1 MNVTIKPSKL
11 IGRVNAP
18 SSKSFSHRMLIA
30 AALAGG
36 VSEISNISSSED
48 IDATVSAL
56 TALGAK
62 IFREG
67 TVYTVIGIKN
77 PAASAVIDCR
87 ESGSTMRFIIP
98 IAAALGCSCEFHGS
112 GKLPERPITPYIREL
127 GKNGTVITKTDGV
140 MPFTMNGKLKGG
152 EYVLEGDVSSQF
164 ITGLLFA
171 LPLCSENSVIRLA
184 SKLESKPY
192 ADMTIDALSRFGI
205 SIDESEDGDGLPLYR
220 IRGGQKY
227 RSADVSVEGDYSQAA
242 FYFAANAL
250 GSEIEVDNLNE
261 DSVQGDKKILE
272 IVRNMGYNKLNSHAN
287 STNSANAV
295 NVANAVTKKLSAFS
309 VDVSDI
315 PDLVPILTVLG
326 CFADGVCR
334 ITGAKRLKIKES
346 NRLEAIAAALGNIG
360 GKVTVHDDSLEIE
373 PVERFR
379 GGTIDGC
386 NDHRIVM
393 ASAIAS
399 TMANGV
405 ITITDAEAVA
415 KSYPDFWRD
424 FASLGGNAELERN

>member
-1 MNVTIKPSKL
+1 
-11 IGRVNAP
+11 
-18 SSKSFSHRMLIA
+18 MLIA

-36 VSEISNISSSED
+36 VSEISNISASED
-48 IDATVSAL
+48 IDATVGAL
-56 TALGAK
+56 AALGAK

-67 TVYTVIGIKN
+67 NTYTVMGIKT

-98 IAAALGCSCEFHGS
+98 IAAALGCSCEFRGK

-127 GKNGTVITKTDGV
+127 GKNGAVITKTEGV
-140 MPFTMNGKLKGG
+140 MPFVMNGTLKGG
-152 EYVLEGDVSSQF
+152 DYVLEGDISSQF

-171 LPLCSENSVIRLA
+171 LPLCSGNSVIRLA

-192 ADMTIDALSRFGI
+192 ADMTVEALSRFGI
-205 SIDESEDGDGLPLYR
+205 TIDESEDKDGLPVYR

-250 GSEIEVDNLNE
+250 GSEIKVDNLSE
-261 DSVQGDKKILE
+261 KSVQGDKKILE
-272 IVRNMGYNKLNSHAN
+272 IIGGISYNKINDSGLRR
-287 STNSANAV
+287 
-295 NVANAVTKKLSAFS
+295 LPAFS
-309 VDVSDI
+309 ADVSDI
-315 PDLVPILTVLG
+315 PDLVPILAVLG
-326 CFADGVCR
+326 CFTDGVSR

-346 NRLEAIAAALGNIG
+346 NRLEAISSALGNIG
-360 GKVTVHDDSLEIE
+360 GKITVGDDSLEIE
-373 PVERFR
+373 PVDGFH
-379 GGTIDGC
+379 GGVIDGC

-399 TMANGV
+399 TMADGE
-405 ITITDAEAVA
+405 ITITGAEAVA
-415 KSYPDFWRD
+415 KSYPDFWTD
-424 FASLGGNAELERN
+424 FASLGGNIEFERT

>member
-1 MNVTIKPSKL
+1 MNVKIKPSKL

-36 VSEISNISSSED
+36 VSEISNISRSED
-48 IDATVSAL
+48 IDATVDAL

-67 TVYTVIGIKN
+67 TVYTVIGIKT
-77 PAASAVIDCR
+77 PSASAVIDCR

-112 GKLPERPITPYIREL
+112 GKLPERPITPYIREM
-127 GKNGTVITKTDGV
+127 GKHGAVITKTEGV
-140 MPFTMNGKLKGG
+140 MPFTMNGKLRGG
-152 EYVLEGDVSSQF
+152 EYVLEGDISSQF

-192 ADMTIDALSRFGI
+192 ADMTVDALSRFGI
-205 SIDESEDGDGLPLYR
+205 SIEESEDKDGLPLYR

-227 RSADVSVEGDYSQAA
+227 RSADVTVEGDYSQAA

-250 GSEIEVDNLNE
+250 GSEVKVDNLNE
-261 DSVQGDKKILE
+261 NSVQGDKKILE
-272 IVRNMGYNKLNSHAN
+272 IIRDMGYNKLNAQ
-287 STNSANAV
+287 T
-295 NVANAVTKKLSAFS
+295 TGKLPAFS
-309 VDVSDI
+309 ADVSDI

-326 CFADGVCR
+326 CFTDGVSR

-346 NRLEAIAAALGNIG
+346 NRLEAIAAALRNIG
-360 GKVTVHDDSLEIE
+360 GKVKVLDDSLEIE

-399 TMANGV
+399 TMADGE
-405 ITITDAEAVA
+405 ITITDAEAVS

-424 FASLGGNAELERN
+424 FVSLGGNAELERN

>member
-1 MNVTIKPSKL
+1 MNVRIKPSKL

-36 VSEISNISSSED
+36 VSEISNISASED
-48 IDATVSAL
+48 IDATVGAL

-67 TVYTVIGIKN
+67 NTYTVMGIKT
-77 PAASAVIDCR
+77 PSASAVIDCR

-98 IAAALGCSCEFHGS
+98 IAAALGCSCEFRGR

-127 GKNGTVITKTDGV
+127 GKNGAVITRAEGV
-140 MPFTMNGKLKGG
+140 MPFSMNGTLKGG
-152 EYVLEGDVSSQF
+152 DYILEGDISSQF
-164 ITGLLFA
+164 ISGLLFA
-171 LPLCSENSVIRLA
+171 LPLCSGNSVIRLA

-192 ADMTIDALSRFGI
+192 ADMTVEALSRFGI
-205 SIDESEDGDGLPLYR
+205 NIEESEDKDGLPVYR
-220 IRGGQKY
+220 VRGGQKY

-250 GSEIEVDNLNE
+250 GSEIKVDNLSEN
-261 DSVQGDKKILE
+261 SVQGDKKILE
-272 IVRNMGYNKLNSHAN
+272 IIGGISYNKINDSGLRR
-287 STNSANAV
+287 
-295 NVANAVTKKLSAFS
+295 LPAFS
-309 VDVSDI
+309 ADVSDI

-326 CFADGVCR
+326 CFTDEVSH

-346 NRLEAIAAALGNIG
+346 DRLEAIASALNNIG
-360 GKVTVHDDSLEIE
+360 GKITVKDDSLEIE
-373 PVERFR
+373 PVDGFR
-379 GGTIDGC
+379 GGVIDGC

-399 TMANGV
+399 TMADGE
-405 ITITDAEAVA
+405 ITITGAEAVA
-415 KSYPDFWRD
+415 KSYPGFWTD
-424 FASLGGNAELERN
+424 FASLGGNIEFERV

>member
-1 MNVTIKPSKL
+1 MNVRIKPSKL

-36 VSEISNISSSED
+36 VSEISNISASED
-48 IDATVSAL
+48 IDATVGAL
-56 TALGAK
+56 AALGAK

-67 TVYTVIGIKN
+67 NTYTVMGIKT

-98 IAAALGCSCEFHGS
+98 IAAALGCSCEFRGK

-127 GKNGTVITKTDGV
+127 GKNGAVITKTEGV
-140 MPFTMNGKLKGG
+140 MPFVMNGTLKGG
-152 EYVLEGDVSSQF
+152 DYVLEGDISSQF

-171 LPLCSENSVIRLA
+171 LPLCSGNSVIRLA

-192 ADMTIDALSRFGI
+192 ADMTVEALSRFGI
-205 SIDESEDGDGLPLYR
+205 TIDESEDKDGLPVYR

-250 GSEIEVDNLNE
+250 GSEIKVDNLSE
-261 DSVQGDKKILE
+261 KSVQGDKKILE
-272 IVRNMGYNKLNSHAN
+272 IIGGISYNKINDSGLRR
-287 STNSANAV
+287 
-295 NVANAVTKKLSAFS
+295 LPAFS
-309 VDVSDI
+309 ADVSDI
-315 PDLVPILTVLG
+315 PDLVPILAVLG
-326 CFADGVCR
+326 CFTDGVSR

-346 NRLEAIAAALGNIG
+346 NRLEAIASALGNIG
-360 GKVTVHDDSLEIE
+360 GKITVGDDSLEIE
-373 PVERFR
+373 PVDGFHS
-379 GGTIDGC
+379 GVIDGC

-399 TMANGV
+399 TMADGE
-405 ITITDAEAVA
+405 ITITGAEAVA
-415 KSYPDFWRD
+415 KSYPDFWTD
-424 FASLGGNAELERN
+424 FASLGGNIEFERI

>member
-1 MNVTIKPSKL
+1 MNVRIKPSKL

-36 VSEISNISSSED
+36 VSEISNISASED
-48 IDATVSAL
+48 IDATVGAL

-67 TVYTVIGIKN
+67 NTYTVMGIKT

-98 IAAALGCSCEFHGS
+98 IAAALGCSCEFHGR

-127 GKNGTVITKTDGV
+127 GKNGAVITKTEGV
-140 MPFTMNGKLKGG
+140 MPFTMNGTLKGG
-152 EYVLEGDVSSQF
+152 DYVLEGDISSQF
-164 ITGLLFA
+164 ISGLLFA
-171 LPLCSENSVIRLA
+171 LPLCSGNSVIRLA
-184 SKLESKPY
+184 SRLESKPY
-192 ADMTIDALSRFGI
+192 ADMTVEALSRFGI
-205 SIDESEDGDGLPLYR
+205 SIDESEDKDGLPVYR

-242 FYFAANAL
+242 FYFVANAL
-250 GSEIEVDNLNE
+250 GSEVQVDNLSEN
-261 DSVQGDKKILE
+261 SVQGDKKILE
-272 IVRNMGYNKLNSHAN
+272 IIGGISYNKINGTGVKRLP
-287 STNSANAV
+287 
-295 NVANAVTKKLSAFS
+295 AFTA
-309 VDVSDI
+309 DVSDI
-315 PDLVPILTVLG
+315 PDLVPILAVLG
-326 CFADGVCR
+326 CFTDGVSR

-346 NRLEAIAAALGNIG
+346 DRLEAIASALGNIG
-360 GKVTVHDDSLEIE
+360 GKIAVKDDSLEIE
-373 PVERFR
+373 PVTGFH
-379 GGTIDGC
+379 GGVIDGC

-399 TMANGV
+399 TMADGE
-405 ITITDAEAVA
+405 ITITGAEAVA
-415 KSYPDFWRD
+415 KSYPDFWTD
-424 FASLGGNAELERN
+424 FASLGGNVEFERT

>member
-1 MNVTIKPSKL
+1 MNVRIKPSKL

-36 VSEISNISSSED
+36 VSEISNISASED
-48 IDATVSAL
+48 IDATVGAL

-67 TVYTVIGIKN
+67 NTYTVIGIKT

-98 IAAALGCSCEFHGS
+98 IAAALGCSCEFHGR

-127 GKNGTVITKTDGV
+127 GKNGAVITRTEGV
-140 MPFTMNGKLKGG
+140 MPFTMNGTLKGG
-152 EYVLEGDVSSQF
+152 DYLLEGDISSQF
-164 ITGLLFA
+164 ISGLLFA
-171 LPLCSENSVIRLA
+171 LPLCSGNSVIRLA
-184 SKLESKPY
+184 SRLESKPY
-192 ADMTIDALSRFGI
+192 ADMTVEALSRFGVTV
-205 SIDESEDGDGLPLYR
+205 DESEDRDGLPVYR

-227 RSADVSVEGDYSQAA
+227 RSADASVEGDYSQAA

-250 GSEIEVDNLNE
+250 GSEIKVDNLSEN
-261 DSVQGDKKILE
+261 SVQGDKKILE
-272 IVRNMGYNKLNSHAN
+272 IIGGISYNKINDSGLR
-287 STNSANAV
+287 
-295 NVANAVTKKLSAFS
+295 KLPAFS

-315 PDLVPILTVLG
+315 PDLVPILSVLG
-326 CFADGVCR
+326 CFTDGVSR

-346 NRLEAIAAALGNIG
+346 DRLEAIAAALGNIG
-360 GKVTVHDDSLEIE
+360 GKITVKDDSLEIE
-373 PVERFR
+373 PVESFH

-399 TMANGV
+399 TMADGEV
-405 ITITDAEAVA
+405 TITDAEAVT
-415 KSYPDFWRD
+415 KSYPDFWTD
-424 FASLGGNAELERN
+424 FAALGGEAEFERI

>member
-1 MNVTIKPSKL
+1 MNVRIKPSKL

-36 VSEISNISSSED
+36 VSEISNISASED
-48 IDATVSAL
+48 IDATVGAL

-67 TVYTVIGIKN
+67 NTYTVMGIKT

-98 IAAALGCSCEFHGS
+98 IAAALGCSCEFRGK

-127 GKNGTVITKTDGV
+127 GKNGAVITKTEGV
-140 MPFTMNGKLKGG
+140 MPFVMNGTLKGG
-152 EYVLEGDVSSQF
+152 DYVLEGDISSQF

-171 LPLCSENSVIRLA
+171 LPLCSGNSVIRLA

-192 ADMTIDALSRFGI
+192 ADMTVEALSRFGI
-205 SIDESEDGDGLPLYR
+205 TIDESEDKDGLPVYR

-250 GSEIEVDNLNE
+250 GSEIKVDNLSE
-261 DSVQGDKKILE
+261 KSVQGDKKILE
-272 IVRNMGYNKLNSHAN
+272 IIGGISYNKINDSGLRR
-287 STNSANAV
+287 
-295 NVANAVTKKLSAFS
+295 LPAFS
-309 VDVSDI
+309 ADVSDI
-315 PDLVPILTVLG
+315 PDLVPILAVLG
-326 CFADGVCR
+326 CFTDGVSR

-346 NRLEAIAAALGNIG
+346 NRLEAIASALGNIG
-360 GKVTVHDDSLEIE
+360 GKITVGDDSLEIE
-373 PVERFR
+373 PVDGFHS
-379 GGTIDGC
+379 GVIDGC

-399 TMANGV
+399 TMADGE
-405 ITITDAEAVA
+405 ITITGAEAVA
-415 KSYPDFWRD
+415 KSYPDFWTD
-424 FASLGGNAELERN
+424 FASLGGNIEFERI

>member
-1 MNVTIKPSKL
+1 MNVRIKPSKL

-36 VSEISNISSSED
+36 VSEISNISASED
-48 IDATVSAL
+48 IDATVGAL
-56 TALGAK
+56 AAMGAK

-67 TVYTVIGIKN
+67 NTYTVMGIKT

-98 IAAALGCSCEFHGS
+98 IAAALGCSCEFRGK

-127 GKNGTVITKTDGV
+127 GKNGAVITKTEGV
-140 MPFTMNGKLKGG
+140 MPFVMNGTLKGG
-152 EYVLEGDVSSQF
+152 DYVLEGDISSQF

-171 LPLCSENSVIRLA
+171 LPLCSGNSVIRLA

-192 ADMTIDALSRFGI
+192 ADMTVEALSRFGI
-205 SIDESEDGDGLPLYR
+205 TIDESEDKDGLPVYR

-250 GSEIEVDNLNE
+250 GSEIKVDNLSE
-261 DSVQGDKKILE
+261 KSVQGDKKILE
-272 IVRNMGYNKLNSHAN
+272 IIGGISYNKINDSGLRR
-287 STNSANAV
+287 
-295 NVANAVTKKLSAFS
+295 LPAFS
-309 VDVSDI
+309 ADVSDI
-315 PDLVPILTVLG
+315 PDLVPILAVLG
-326 CFADGVCR
+326 CFTDGTSR

-346 NRLEAIAAALGNIG
+346 DRLEAIASALGNIG
-360 GKVTVHDDSLEIE
+360 GKITVKDDSLEIE
-373 PVERFR
+373 PVTGFH
-379 GGTIDGC
+379 GGVIDGC

-399 TMANGV
+399 TMADGE
-405 ITITDAEAVA
+405 ITITGAEAVA
-415 KSYPDFWRD
+415 KSYPDFWTD
-424 FASLGGNAELERN
+424 FASLGGNIEFERI

>member
-1 MNVTIKPSKL
+1 MNVRIKPSKL

-36 VSEISNISSSED
+36 VSEISNISASED
-48 IDATVSAL
+48 IDATVGAL

-67 TVYTVIGIKN
+67 NTYTVMGIKA

-98 IAAALGCSCEFHGS
+98 IAAALGCSCEFHGR

-127 GKNGTVITKTDGV
+127 GKNGAVITKTEGV
-140 MPFTMNGKLKGG
+140 MPFTMNGTLKGG
-152 EYVLEGDVSSQF
+152 DYVLEGDISSQF
-164 ITGLLFA
+164 ISGLLFA
-171 LPLCSENSVIRLA
+171 LPLCSGNSVIRLA
-184 SKLESKPY
+184 SRLESKPY
-192 ADMTIDALSRFGI
+192 ADMTVEALSRFGI
-205 SIDESEDGDGLPLYR
+205 NVEESEDKDGLPVYR

-242 FYFAANAL
+242 FYFVANAL
-250 GSEIEVDNLNE
+250 GSEVQVDNLSEN
-261 DSVQGDKKILE
+261 SVQGDKKILE
-272 IVRNMGYNKLNSHAN
+272 IIGGISYNKINGTGVKRLPSFTA
-287 STNSANAV
+287 
-295 NVANAVTKKLSAFS
+295 
-309 VDVSDI
+309 DVSDI
-315 PDLVPILTVLG
+315 PDLVPILAVLG
-326 CFADGVCR
+326 CFADGTSR

-346 NRLEAIAAALGNIG
+346 DRLEAIASALGNIG
-360 GKVTVHDDSLEIE
+360 GKIAVKDDSLEIE
-373 PVERFR
+373 PVTGFH
-379 GGTIDGC
+379 GGVIDGC

-399 TMANGV
+399 TMADGE
-405 ITITDAEAVA
+405 ITITGAEAVA
-415 KSYPDFWRD
+415 KSYPDFWTD
-424 FASLGGNAELERN
+424 FASLGGNVEFERT

>member
-1 MNVTIKPSKL
+1 MNVRIKPSKL

-36 VSEISNISSSED
+36 VSEISNISASED
-48 IDATVSAL
+48 IDATVGAL
-56 TALGAK
+56 AALGAK

-67 TVYTVIGIKN
+67 NTYTVMGIKT

-98 IAAALGCSCEFHGS
+98 IAAALGCSCEFRGK

-127 GKNGTVITKTDGV
+127 GKNGAVITKTEGV
-140 MPFTMNGKLKGG
+140 MPFVMNGTLKGG
-152 EYVLEGDVSSQF
+152 NYVLEGDISSQF

-171 LPLCSENSVIRLA
+171 LPLCSGNSVIRLA

-192 ADMTIDALSRFGI
+192 ADMTVEALSRFGI
-205 SIDESEDGDGLPLYR
+205 SIDESEDKDGLPVYR

-242 FYFAANAL
+242 FYFVANAL
-250 GSEIEVDNLNE
+250 GSEVQVDNLIEN
-261 DSVQGDKKILE
+261 SVQGDKKILE
-272 IVRNMGYNKLNSHAN
+272 IIGGISYNKING
-287 STNSANAV
+287 TGV
-295 NVANAVTKKLSAFS
+295 KKLPAFTA
-309 VDVSDI
+309 DVSDI
-315 PDLVPILTVLG
+315 PDLVPILAVLG
-326 CFADGVCR
+326 CFTDGTSR

-346 NRLEAIAAALGNIG
+346 NRLEAIASALENIG
-360 GKVTVHDDSLEIE
+360 GKITVGDDSLEIE
-373 PVERFR
+373 PVDGFHS
-379 GGTIDGC
+379 GVIDGC

-399 TMANGV
+399 TMADGE
-405 ITITDAEAVA
+405 ITITGAEAVA
-415 KSYPDFWRD
+415 KSYPDFWTD
-424 FASLGGNAELERN
+424 FASLGGNIEFERI

>member
-1 MNVTIKPSKL
+1 MNVRIKPSKL

-36 VSEISNISSSED
+36 VSEISNISASED
-48 IDATVSAL
+48 IDATVGAL
-56 TALGAK
+56 AALGAK

-67 TVYTVIGIKN
+67 NTYTVMGIKT

-98 IAAALGCSCEFHGS
+98 IAAALGCSCEFRGK

-127 GKNGTVITKTDGV
+127 GKNGAVITKTEGV
-140 MPFTMNGKLKGG
+140 MPFVMNGTLKGG
-152 EYVLEGDVSSQF
+152 DYVLEGDISSQF

-171 LPLCSENSVIRLA
+171 LPLCSGNSVIRLA

-192 ADMTIDALSRFGI
+192 ADMTVEALSRFGI
-205 SIDESEDGDGLPLYR
+205 TIDESEDKDGLPVYR

-250 GSEIEVDNLNE
+250 GSEIKVDNLSE
-261 DSVQGDKKILE
+261 KSVQGDKKILE
-272 IVRNMGYNKLNSHAN
+272 IIGGISYNKINDSGLRR
-287 STNSANAV
+287 
-295 NVANAVTKKLSAFS
+295 LPAFS
-309 VDVSDI
+309 ADVSDI
-315 PDLVPILTVLG
+315 PDLVPILAVLG
-326 CFADGVCR
+326 CFTDGTSR

-346 NRLEAIAAALGNIG
+346 DRLEAIASALGNIG
-360 GKVTVHDDSLEIE
+360 GKITVKDDSLEIE
-373 PVERFR
+373 PVTGFH
-379 GGTIDGC
+379 GGVIDGC

-399 TMANGV
+399 TMADGE
-405 ITITDAEAVA
+405 ITITGAEAVA
-415 KSYPDFWRD
+415 KSYPDFWTD
-424 FASLGGNAELERN
+424 FASLGGNIEFERI

>member
-1 MNVTIKPSKL
+1 
-11 IGRVNAP
+11 
-18 SSKSFSHRMLIA
+18 MLIA

-36 VSEISNISSSED
+36 VSEISNISASED
-48 IDATVSAL
+48 IDATVGAL

-62 IFREG
+62 VFREG
-67 TVYTVIGIKN
+67 TVYTVIGIKT

-98 IAAALGCSCEFHGS
+98 IAAALGCSCEFRGG

-127 GKNGTVITKTDGV
+127 GKNGAVITKTEGV

-152 EYVLEGDVSSQF
+152 EYVLEGDISSQF

-192 ADMTIDALSRFGI
+192 ADMTIDALARFGI
-205 SIDESEDGDGLPLYR
+205 NIEESEDSRGLPVYR

-250 GSEIEVDNLNE
+250 GSEVEIDNLNE

-272 IVRNMGYNKLNSHAN
+272 IVRNMGYNKLNGHE
-287 STNSANAV
+287 NSANA
-295 NVANAVTKKLSAFS
+295 ANAVTGKLSAFS
-309 VDVSDI
+309 ADVSDI

-326 CFADGVCR
+326 CFTDGVSR

-373 PVERFR
+373 PVERFH

-399 TMANGV
+399 TMADGE
-405 ITITDAEAVA
+405 IIITDAEAVS

-424 FASLGGNAELERN
+424 FIFLGGNAELERD

>member
-1 MNVTIKPSKL
+1 MNVRIKPSKL

-36 VSEISNISSSED
+36 VSEISNISASED
-48 IDATVSAL
+48 IDATVGAL

-67 TVYTVIGIKN
+67 NTYTVMGIKT

-98 IAAALGCSCEFHGS
+98 IAAALGCSCEFRGR

-127 GKNGTVITKTDGV
+127 GKNGAVITRTEGV
-140 MPFTMNGKLKGG
+140 MPFAMNGTLKGG
-152 EYVLEGDVSSQF
+152 DYILEGDISSQF

-171 LPLCSENSVIRLA
+171 LPLCSGNSVIRLA
-184 SKLESKPY
+184 SRLESKPY
-192 ADMTIDALSRFGI
+192 ADMTVEALSRFGI
-205 SIDESEDGDGLPLYR
+205 NIDEGEDKDGLPVYR

-250 GSEIEVDNLNE
+250 GSEIKVDNLSEN
-261 DSVQGDKKILE
+261 SVQGDKKILE
-272 IVRNMGYNKLNSHAN
+272 IIGGISYNKINDSGLRR
-287 STNSANAV
+287 
-295 NVANAVTKKLSAFS
+295 LPAFS
-309 VDVSDI
+309 ADVSDI

-326 CFADGVCR
+326 CFTDGVSR

-346 NRLEAIAAALGNIG
+346 DRLEAIASALGNIG
-360 GKVTVHDDSLEIE
+360 GKITVRDDSLEIE
-373 PVERFR
+373 PVDGFH
-379 GGTIDGC
+379 GGVIDGC

-399 TMANGV
+399 TMADGE
-405 ITITDAEAVA
+405 ITITGAEAVA
-415 KSYPDFWRD
+415 KSYPDFWTD
-424 FASLGGNAELERN
+424 FASLGGNVEFERT

>member
-1 MNVTIKPSKL
+1 MNVKIKPSKL

-36 VSEISNISSSED
+36 VSEISNISRSED
-48 IDATVSAL
+48 IDATVDAL

-67 TVYTVIGIKN
+67 TVYTVIGIKT
-77 PAASAVIDCR
+77 PSASAVIDCR

-112 GKLPERPITPYIREL
+112 GKLPERPVTPYIREM
-127 GKNGTVITKTDGV
+127 GKHGAVITKTEGV
-140 MPFTMNGKLKGG
+140 MPFTMNGKLRGG
-152 EYVLEGDVSSQF
+152 EYVLEGDISSQF

-171 LPLCSENSVIRLA
+171 LPLCRENSVIRLA

-192 ADMTIDALSRFGI
+192 ADMTVDALARFGI
-205 SIDESEDGDGLPLYR
+205 SIEESEDKDGLPLYR

-227 RSADVSVEGDYSQAA
+227 RSADVTVEGDYSQAA

-250 GSEIEVDNLNE
+250 GSEVKVDNLNE
-261 DSVQGDKKILE
+261 NSVQGDKKILE
-272 IVRNMGYNKLNSHAN
+272 IIRDMSYNKLNAKTSG
-287 STNSANAV
+287 
-295 NVANAVTKKLSAFS
+295 KLPAFS
-309 VDVSDI
+309 ADVSDI

-326 CFADGVCR
+326 CFTDGVSR

-360 GKVTVHDDSLEIE
+360 GKVKVLDDSLEIE

-399 TMANGV
+399 TMADGEV
-405 ITITDAEAVA
+405 TITDAEAVS

-424 FASLGGNAELERN
+424 FISLGGDAELERN

>member
-1 MNVTIKPSKL
+1 MNVRIKPSKL

-36 VSEISNISSSED
+36 VSEISNISASED
-48 IDATVSAL
+48 IDATVGAL

-67 TVYTVIGIKN
+67 NTYTVIGIKT

-98 IAAALGCSCEFHGS
+98 IAAALGCSCEFHGR

-127 GKNGTVITKTDGV
+127 GKNGAVITRTEGV
-140 MPFTMNGKLKGG
+140 MPFTMNGTLKGG
-152 EYVLEGDVSSQF
+152 DYLLEGDISSQF
-164 ITGLLFA
+164 ISGLLFA
-171 LPLCSENSVIRLA
+171 LPLCSGNSVIRLA
-184 SKLESKPY
+184 SRLESKPY
-192 ADMTIDALSRFGI
+192 ADMTVEALSRFGVTV
-205 SIDESEDGDGLPLYR
+205 DESEDRDGLPVYH

-227 RSADVSVEGDYSQAA
+227 RSADASVEGDYSQAA

-250 GSEIEVDNLNE
+250 GSEIKVDNLSEN
-261 DSVQGDKKILE
+261 SVQGDKKILE
-272 IVRNMGYNKLNSHAN
+272 IIGGISYNKINDSGLR
-287 STNSANAV
+287 
-295 NVANAVTKKLSAFS
+295 KLPAFS

-315 PDLVPILTVLG
+315 PDLVPILSVLG
-326 CFADGVCR
+326 CFTNGVSR

-346 NRLEAIAAALGNIG
+346 DRLEAIAAALGNIG
-360 GKVTVHDDSLEIE
+360 GKITVKDDSLEIE
-373 PVERFR
+373 PVESFH

-399 TMANGV
+399 TMADGEV
-405 ITITDAEAVA
+405 TITDAEAVT
-415 KSYPDFWRD
+415 KSYPDFWTD
-424 FASLGGNAELERN
+424 FAALGGEAEFERI

>member
-1 MNVTIKPSKL
+1 MNVRIKPSKL

-18 SSKSFSHRMLIA
+18 SSKSFSHRMIIA

-36 VSEISNISSSED
+36 VSEISNISASED
-48 IDATVSAL
+48 IDATVGAL
-56 TALGAK
+56 AALGAK

-67 TVYTVIGIKN
+67 NTYTVMGIKT

-98 IAAALGCSCEFHGS
+98 IAAALGCSCEFRGK

-127 GKNGTVITKTDGV
+127 GKNGAVITKTEGV
-140 MPFTMNGKLKGG
+140 MPFVMNGTLKGG
-152 EYVLEGDVSSQF
+152 DYVLEGDISSQF

-171 LPLCSENSVIRLA
+171 LPLCSGNSVIRLA

-192 ADMTIDALSRFGI
+192 ADMTVEALSRFGI
-205 SIDESEDGDGLPLYR
+205 TIDESEDKDGLPVYR

-250 GSEIEVDNLNE
+250 GSEIKVDNLSE
-261 DSVQGDKKILE
+261 KSVQGDKKILE
-272 IVRNMGYNKLNSHAN
+272 IIGGISYNKINDSGLRR
-287 STNSANAV
+287 
-295 NVANAVTKKLSAFS
+295 LPAFS
-309 VDVSDI
+309 ADVSDI
-315 PDLVPILTVLG
+315 PDLVPILAVLG
-326 CFADGVCR
+326 CFTDGTSR

-346 NRLEAIAAALGNIG
+346 DRLEAIASALGNIG
-360 GKVTVHDDSLEIE
+360 GKITVKDDSLEIE
-373 PVERFR
+373 PVTGFH
-379 GGTIDGC
+379 GGVIDGC

-399 TMANGV
+399 TMADGE
-405 ITITDAEAVA
+405 ITITGAEAVA
-415 KSYPDFWRD
+415 KSYPDFWTD
-424 FASLGGNAELERN
+424 FASLGGNIEFERI

>member
-1 MNVTIKPSKL
+1 
-11 IGRVNAP
+11 
-18 SSKSFSHRMLIA
+18 MLIA

-36 VSEISNISSSED
+36 VSEISNISHSED
-48 IDATVSAL
+48 IDATIDAL

-62 IFREG
+62 VFREG
-67 TVYTVIGIKN
+67 TVYTVIGIKT
-77 PAASAVIDCR
+77 PSASAVIDCR

-112 GKLPERPITPYIREL
+112 GKLPERPITPYIREM
-127 GKNGTVITKTDGV
+127 GKNGAVITQTEGI
-140 MPFTMNGKLKGG
+140 MPFTMNGKLRGG
-152 EYVLEGDVSSQF
+152 EYVLEGDISSQF

-192 ADMTIDALSRFGI
+192 ADMTIDALTRFGI
-205 SIDESEDGDGLPLYR
+205 SIEESEDKDGLPLYR

-227 RSADVSVEGDYSQAA
+227 RSADVTVEGDYSQAA

-250 GSEIEVDNLNE
+250 GSEVNVDNLNE

-272 IVRNMGYNKLNSHAN
+272 IIRNMGYNKLNAHA
-287 STNSANAV
+287 SE
-295 NVANAVTKKLSAFS
+295 KLSAFS
-309 VDVSDI
+309 ADVSDI

-326 CFADGVCR
+326 CFTDGVSR

-360 GKVTVHDDSLEIE
+360 GKIKVFDDSLEIE
-373 PVERFR
+373 PVERFH

-399 TMANGV
+399 TMADGE
-405 ITITDAEAVA
+405 ITITDAEAVS

-424 FASLGGNAELERN
+424 FISLGGKAELERD